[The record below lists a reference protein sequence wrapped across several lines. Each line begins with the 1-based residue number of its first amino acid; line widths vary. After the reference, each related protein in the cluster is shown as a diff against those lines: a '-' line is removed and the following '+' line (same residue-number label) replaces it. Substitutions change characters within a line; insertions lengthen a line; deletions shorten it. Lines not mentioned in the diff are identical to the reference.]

1 MPNNKQRGLWT
12 LNDYMFDELERLSNA
27 TDPLDIQKE
36 VIRAEALSNVAESI
50 IKNADTLIKVA
61 EYNANRID
69 ANDTTA
75 QKIIGKRKEKG
86 LTDGS
91 NA

>member
-1 MPNNKQRGLWT
+1 MPNNQRGLWT

-27 TDPLDIQKE
+27 KDA
-36 VIRAEALSNVAESI
+36 AEALSNVAESI
-50 IKNADTLIKVA
+50 IKNANTLIKVA
-61 EYNANRID
+61 EYNAERLD

-75 QKIIGKRKEKG
+75 QKLIGKRKEKG
-86 LTDGS
+86 ITDGS

>member
-1 MPNNKQRGLWT
+1 MPNNQRGLWT

-27 TDPLDIQKE
+27 KDALDIQKE
-36 VIRAEALSNVAESI
+36 VLRAEALSNMAESI
-50 IKNADTLIKVA
+50 IKNANTLIKVA
-61 EYNANRID
+61 EYNADRLD

-75 QKIIGKRKEKG
+75 QKLIGKRKEKG
-86 LTDGS
+86 ITDGS